1 MKPTTLNGSP
11 ATAGPSLPFGNVSNA
26 GSRAL
31 KSSLSTNGH
40 AAPPDRRLAAQL
52 RQDQTHRAQAAA
64 QAAAGRRAVI
74 ALTLCLLGMVASVV
88 VLDREARIQ
97 AVEVRRG

>member
-1 MKPTTLNGSP
+1 MNSTASNGSLRRGGHRTRS
-11 ATAGPSLPFGNVSNA
+11 ANVSSNVIQLPKFF
-26 GSRAL
+26 SSKRNDQLAL
-31 KSSLSTNGH
+31 S
-40 AAPPDRRLAAQL
+40 L
-52 RQDQTHRAQAAA
+52 RQAQARRAQAAA

-74 ALTLCLLGMVASVV
+74 ALTLCLLGMVAAVV